1 MYLLKRYEEKKVL
14 VTGGLG
20 FVGSNLAL
28 RLAELGA
35 QVHVVDALLPGCGG
49 NRFNLQPAGDRITV
63 SIQDLRNRDFIE
75 QAVAGTD
82 LIFNLAGDV
91 SHLGSMEDP
100 EHDLEIN
107 CRAQLA
113 LLESCRRA
121 NPSVKIVF
129 ASSRQLYGRPL
140 SLPVNEGH
148 QVEPV
153 DINGIHKRTA
163 ERYHFI
169 YGVYGIR
176 ATALRMTN
184 TYGPRQLIRHNL
196 QGFMGWFIRQALL
209 GEEIVLFGDGAQLRD
224 PVYVDDAV
232 HAFLRAGVS
241 PAADGQ
247 VFNLGHEPVSLLT
260 IAETLIAICGRG
272 SYRLEPFPPERR
284 LVDIGHY
291 YGDYWK
297 AERLLNWKPQIG
309 LEEGLRRAV
318 EYFREHGEHYL

>member
-1 MYLLKRYEEKKVL
+1 MYLLKGYKDKKVL

-28 RLAELGA
+28 RLVELGA

-49 NRFNLQPAGDRITV
+49 SQFNVQPACDRIAV
-63 SIQDLRNRDFIE
+63 SIEDLRNRKFME
-75 QAVAGTD
+75 QAVAGCE
-82 LIFNLAGDV
+82 LIFNMAGDV
-91 SHLGSMEDP
+91 SHLGSMQDP

-107 CRAQLA
+107 CRAQLS
-113 LLESCRRA
+113 LLEACRHA
-121 NPSVKIVF
+121 NPRVKVVF
-129 ASSRQLYGRPL
+129 ASSRQLYGRPV
-140 SLPVNEGH
+140 SLPVNESH

-196 QGFMGWFIRQALL
+196 QGFLGWFIRKALT
-209 GEEIVLFGDGAQLRD
+209 GEEIVLFGDGQQLRD

-232 HAFLRAGVS
+232 TAFLRAGLS

-247 VFNLGHEPVSLLT
+247 VFNLGGEPVSLLT
-260 IAETLIAICGRG
+260 IAETLIAVCGGG
-272 SYRLEPFPPERR
+272 SYRLAPFPDDRR
-284 LVDIGHY
+284 PIDIGSY

-309 LEEGLRRAV
+309 LEEGLRRTID
-318 EYFREHGEHYL
+318 YFREHREHYL